1 MLPQRLRGRDF
12 ARPTTMVKLTFVDD
26 AEGLDAALAA
36 FTSEL
41 AKLVYADPAGFRQPD
56 VRIGKARRE
65 KRHLAG
71 KRPIHSGRRLRRS
84 SSVSRARRP
93 TQKEAIA
100 SASGDR
106 RRGRRPTVRGRR
118 SRGSG
123 LALAQSGAALEAA
136 ISWIRMK
143 LARLGQAAGFELS
156 ENDSGDD

>member
-1 MLPQRLRGRDF
+1 MPPQRLRGRDF
-12 ARPTTMVKLTFVDD
+12 ARPTTMVNLTFADD

-41 AKLVYADPAGFRQPD
+41 AELVHADPAGFSQHD

-65 KRHLAG
+65 KRHLADR
-71 KRPIHSGRRLRRS
+71 RPIHSGRRLRQS

-93 TQKEAIA
+93 TQRKAIA
-100 SASGDR
+100 SASRDQ
-106 RRGRRPTVRGRR
+106 RRGRRPTVRGRT

-123 LALAQSGAALEAA
+123 LALAHAGAALEAA

-156 ENDSGDD
+156 ESDGGDD